1 MDRHFVE
8 ELNSIKNLLLNMGSI
23 AETMVNKAIKALIDN
38 DEGILKTLKEDE
50 EKINRMEVDI
60 DEYCLKLIALHQ
72 PAASD
77 LRFLLG
83 IIKINAELE
92 RIADHT
98 ENISKNVFKVLEWGK
113 LKPFVDMPKMVE
125 IVSIMFRESLH
136 AFVNMDVDKARNIL
150 YRDDQVD
157 QLRYKI
163 IDELKQLMTE
173 DPAKVNPAISLIL
186 IANNFEK
193 IADHAT
199 NIAEVVIF
207 VAQGKDVR
215 HHFEDPLM

>member
-1 MDRHFVE
+1 MDRHFFE
-8 ELNSIKNLLLNMGSI
+8 ELDSLKELLLKMGAI
-23 AETMVNKAIKALIDN
+23 AEDMVSMAVKALVEKDGKLLEKI
-38 DEGILKTLKEDE
+38 KENE
-50 EKINRMEVDI
+50 AKINRLQVDI
-60 DEYCLKLIALHQ
+60 DEYCLKLTALHQ

-92 RIADHT
+92 RVGDHAV
-98 ENISKNVFKVLEWGK
+98 NIGKSILKVLEFEQ
-113 LKPFVDMPKMVE
+113 LKPFIDMPKMVD
-125 IVSIMFRESLH
+125 IVNAMFKESLH
-136 AFVNMDVDKARNIL
+136 AFVNLDVDRARNIL

-157 QLRYKI
+157 KLRYKI
-163 IDELKQLMTE
+163 IQELTELMKKDSATIE
-173 DPAKVNPAISLIL
+173 YAINLIL
-186 IANNFEK
+186 IANKLEK

-215 HHFEDPLM
+215 HHFED